1 MNDSDKIFKAFSDLT
16 ATKGTYHNKW
26 ICDESLVRIL
36 HMHYKNLKD
45 IDKMRSKLVKRLN
58 SQSGAFDNSNTKK
71 LYAAKFQAICPFTA
85 TKRRIYYYYVGTG
98 LPPQMPSN
106 AVACSQAPAILSFSK
121 TNDRQ
126 RSCNM
131 PKQKSLPDEGSA
143 GKKNKRK
150 AASHT
155 TEGGAAKS
163 ITPTP
168 TKKRCSPRIA
178 EQQFVPFSTQ
188 MGEFFEDD
196 GDDEDDED
204 DDDNN
209 NTDSGGGGGD
219 SNNCSSG
226 SSTEETIPLYWL
238 SPEAALLF
246 GFDHGADVYNGLEK
260 LIETFS
266 TVLQSWQGYATTNI
280 IQFDND
286 GGLTHHAIF
295 ELRNKCLYLR
305 TAYQIALEELQVG
318 VKWEDCCNK
327 AASKLAPLGF
337 NAASN
342 GRTIMKWNRIF
353 RQMHQFPNPDPYV
366 ANGLKRK
373 PPIFEIFPS
382 AAVDMSN
389 FILDKLDHFHV
400 EMLRDYVKTTLLEQ
414 LNEEVTN
421 NENFTEDSDEYKLV
435 AKYVDT
441 PPSYSTVL
449 RWVGYLG
456 FKRELAKKCYY
467 VDGHE
472 YPEQL
477 RHRAWFTTEYLSK
490 LEVRSHRWVHLTQ
503 TEFSALKDSL
513 DEEKEK
519 EMLEKVKY
527 SFKGDNDEDMLEF
540 HVDKHKRLQ
549 EIANWKYGAYGGRT
563 STRMDPNHKPVI
575 IFGQDEAIFHAHLSM
590 THQWVDPNGRR
601 ALMPKTQ
608 GVGIMISGFQSREL
622 GWGIPITKDQLVQI
636 NANRAREE
644 YFDKE
649 AALAV
654 YGTTK
659 KKPLESSPGIVK
671 FPYGKEN
678 GYWTGRHM
686 NLQTEDVIDVVKVT
700 HGDTYEYVFL
710 FDSSSGHAKKRG
722 DGLDAKSMKK
732 EWHSKPSGMR
742 NVKMERK
749 EGYLGPHL
757 DPSVRAMVVIGQE
770 QTMDFTSDLDKELG
784 PFWLTAQQREEQRH
798 DREVEI
804 PLEQRKRRVK
814 QKSELIPELML
825 TGWGK
830 LEGQMKLW
838 KMKHPELVRKAAAQ
852 DIEINITPATKT
864 VHGWEGKG
872 KGLLQVAYERG
883 WIDKKNYKS
892 YLVMKYDDDG
902 NLIPELSLRHLIAS
916 CTDFQTEKSQLEYV
930 CESLGA
936 KALITT
942 KYHAEYA
949 GEGTEV
955 G

>member
-106 AVACSQAPAILSFSK
+106 A
-121 TNDRQ
+121 
-126 RSCNM
+126 
-131 PKQKSLPDEGSA
+131 
-143 GKKNKRK
+143 
-150 AASHT
+150 
-155 TEGGAAKS
+155 
-163 ITPTP
+163 
-168 TKKRCSPRIA
+168 
-178 EQQFVPFSTQ
+178 
-188 MGEFFEDD
+188 
-196 GDDEDDED
+196 
-204 DDDNN
+204 
-209 NTDSGGGGGD
+209 
-219 SNNCSSG
+219 
-226 SSTEETIPLYWL
+226 

-266 TVLQSWQGYATTNI
+266 TVLQSWQGYVTTNI

-295 ELRNKCLYLR
+295 ELRNKCLYLS

-327 AASKLAPLGF
+327 AASKLAPFGF

-373 PPIFEIFPS
+373 PHIFEIFPS

-389 FILDKLDHFHV
+389 FILDKLDHFHTQ
-400 EMLRDYVKTTLLEQ
+400 M
-414 LNEEVTN
+414 
-421 NENFTEDSDEYKLV
+421 YKLV

-549 EIANWKYGAYGGRT
+549 EIANLKYGAYGGRT

-622 GWGIPITKDQLVQI
+622 GWGIPITKEQLVQI

-678 GYWTGRHM
+678 GCWTGRHM

-749 EGYLGPHL
+749 EGYLGPHH

-798 DREVEI
+798 DREVEL

-814 QKSELIPELML
+814 QKS
-825 TGWGK
+825 
-830 LEGQMKLW
+830 
-838 KMKHPELVRKAAAQ
+838 
-852 DIEINITPATKT
+852 
-864 VHGWEGKG
+864 KG

-916 CTDFQTEKSQLEYV
+916 CTDFQTEKT
-930 CESLGA
+930 

-949 GEGTEV
+949 GEGIEYSWGFVKSLYRRHPLAQKKTTADFLKLVDKCISREVLTVDIIRRFSARARSYMETYKVMELEANSTETKDSSSEDSPIPHKRIETLKKILKSHRAAIDFDKGFIMKTV
-955 G
+955 YVKFDMERDLLKREKKVNVSVRVKPEDRKVAAKAKNN